1 MRIKLAL
8 LTTAVFVALLG
19 SASSAWAQTGANNA
33 AHPVRVRYDV
43 PKDAPLVAYQKF
55 LQGRKVL
62 EEMADGLNELLR
74 LPQDLTL
81 TATQCG
87 TVNAFYQPRL
97 KAVQLCYEYVRSFN
111 NLHINDQ
118 RRPDGTYDNAAVTKA
133 LLGTI
138 KFTMI
143 HEIGH
148 ALVDILDLPITG
160 GEEDAVDQ
168 LAAVV
173 LLSSED
179 EADTV
184 AVIDAAYTKLLRANA
199 NAATQ
204 ENLTPAQRKW
214 FEDNPPYADE
224 HSLDEQRFYN
234 TVCLAYGSNAQLFAD
249 FVTEG
254 VLPKARAARCPFEWK
269 RISRSWTRL
278 LAPFMI
284 K

>member
-1 MRIKLAL
+1 MKIKIAL
-8 LTTAVFVALLG
+8 LTTLFLFAVFG
-19 SASSAWAQTGANNA
+19 SASTALPQTPAKTLS
-33 AHPVRVRYDV
+33 HPVKVRYDV
-43 PKDAPLVAYQKF
+43 PRDSNLVAYQKF
-55 LQGRKVL
+55 LQSNRVL
-62 EEMADGLNELLR
+62 EQMAEGLNELVR
-74 LPQDLTL
+74 LPNDLTL

-87 TVNAFYQPRL
+87 TVNAFYQPQL

-118 RRPDGTYDNAAVTKA
+118 RGPDGKYDNAAVTKA

-138 KFTMI
+138 KFTMV

-199 NAATQ
+199 NAASQ
-204 ENLTPAQRKW
+204 ANLTPAQRKW
-214 FEDNPPYADE
+214 YEDNPPTADE
-224 HSLDEQRFYN
+224 HSLDDQRFYN
-234 TVCLAYGSNAQLFAD
+234 TVCLAYGSNTQL
-249 FVTEG
+249 
-254 VLPKARAARCPFEWK
+254 
-269 RISRSWTRL
+269 
-278 LAPFMI
+278 
-284 K
+284 